1 MNTIKQTLLI
11 AIAMTAHTINQAYC
25 QSIGDESVPSWGDA
39 PEDQKNSII
48 AGVEMHLANPETTP
62 EQSHQ
67 AWLDR
72 KLAEGWVYGEVKN
85 TEEKQHPCILPYEQ
99 LPAEQKS
106 KDYLFRATVH
116 SVLYALNNAVTEAVV
131 IAVEELKANIA
142 TAPSP
147 TAVPA
152 APMVIS
158 ANMIAVEYIG
168 RRDYWKDLQ
177 YNSGLDFVTGQTR
190 VLPTNIAKQLLRHPD
205 LFKEA
210 ASAPDEEVAQQ
221 LDDTQSQLDA
231 GKRELDKKDD
241 RRDELNVIDLVNT
254 MDKEAVANYAMSNYG
269 LKINRSK
276 SVENMRTELSAHISQ
291 VGTK

>member
-11 AIAMTAHTINQAYC
+11 TIAMVAHSINQAYC
-25 QSIGDESVPSWGDA
+25 QSLGDESVLPWDQA
-39 PEDQKNSII
+39 TEDQQNSII
-48 AGVEMHLANPETTP
+48 AGVQMHLANSDTTP
-62 EQSHQ
+62 EESHQ

-72 KLAEGWVYGEVKN
+72 KVEEGWVYGEVKDV
-85 TEEKQHPCILPYEQ
+85 EAKQHPCILPYEQ

-116 SVLYALNNAVTEAVV
+116 SVYEALKTASDAALEEFKASLPAVTE
-131 IAVEELKANIA
+131 IAIQS
-142 TAPSP
+142 APASP
-147 TAVPA
+147 I
-152 APMVIS
+152 VIS

-205 LFKEA
+205 LFKESE
-210 ASAPDEEVAQQ
+210 SAPAEEVVQQ
-221 LDDTQSQLDA
+221 VDDTQSQLDA
-231 GKRELDKKDD
+231 GKRDQDKKDD
-241 RRDELNVIDLVNT
+241 RHDELNVIDLVNT
-254 MDKEAVANYAMSNYG
+254 MDKEAVATYAMSNYG

-291 VGTK
+291 VGVK